1 MSKPDPKGALIAFNR
16 FGFGAR
22 AGDFDKVAADP
33 RGALRAELRKP
44 DVALISLDDPANA
57 DLAGTTVALQDSFA
71 AEYQRRLA
79 RLAEAKATAPPGM
92 SMPPA
97 GSVMPAATP
106 PATTVAPAVPVKAEM
121 GPPIEQRRFRSEA
134 RARFDKVAA
143 ADIGYIERL
152 VQFWSNHFCVSVA
165 KDNLVRV
172 TAGAFEREAIRPF
185 VLGSFY
191 DMLRAVEHHPAM
203 LVFLDNQQSIGP
215 DSRAGQ
221 NRKRGLNENLARE
234 ILELHTLGVGGGY
247 TQTDV
252 TTFARMLTGWT
263 MAGREG
269 RQGEPG
275 SFVFNINAHEPGE
288 ALFLGKTYPTGGI
301 EQGEMALEE
310 IARHPSTALHIATK
324 LARHF
329 IADDPP
335 VAAVQRLVKV
345 FQDHDGDLRALANA
359 LIDTPEA
366 WQAPMTKM
374 RSPIDYLMAAR
385 RVAHPDPLPDPGQT
399 LGWLNALGQ
408 PLWQVPAPN
417 GFPDTVAAWA
427 SAEGMKVR
435 LDIAW
440 QMARQVKN
448 IANPS
453 DTLDAVIGPT
463 ASPDTRQTI
472 ARAESKQ
479 QGLALLFMSPEF
491 QRR

>member
-1 MSKPDPKGALIAFNR
+1 MVSKPDPKGALIAFNR

-92 SMPPA
+92 SMPPV
-97 GSVMPAATP
+97 GSVMPAATM
-106 PATTVAPAVPVKAEM
+106 APAAKVTAAATMAPPGSMMPAATAAPAATVKTEM

-215 DSRAGQ
+215 IPGPARTASAASTKISRARFS
-221 NRKRGLNENLARE
+221 NCTRS
-234 ILELHTLGVGGGY
+234 VS
-247 TQTDV
+247 V
-252 TTFARMLTGWT
+252 
-263 MAGREG
+263 
-269 RQGEPG
+269 
-275 SFVFNINAHEPGE
+275 E
-288 ALFLGKTYPTGGI
+288 ATPRPT
-301 EQGEMALEE
+301 
-310 IARHPSTALHIATK
+310 
-324 LARHF
+324 
-329 IADDPP
+329 
-335 VAAVQRLVKV
+335 
-345 FQDHDGDLRALANA
+345 
-359 LIDTPEA
+359 
-366 WQAPMTKM
+366 
-374 RSPIDYLMAAR
+374 
-385 RVAHPDPLPDPGQT
+385 
-399 LGWLNALGQ
+399 
-408 PLWQVPAPN
+408 
-417 GFPDTVAAWA
+417 
-427 SAEGMKVR
+427 
-435 LDIAW
+435 
-440 QMARQVKN
+440 
-448 IANPS
+448 
-453 DTLDAVIGPT
+453 
-463 ASPDTRQTI
+463 
-472 ARAESKQ
+472 
-479 QGLALLFMSPEF
+479 
-491 QRR
+491 

>member
-1 MSKPDPKGALIAFNR
+1 MVSKPDPRAAFIAFNR

-22 AGDFDKVAADP
+22 TGEFDKVAADP

-44 DVALISLDDPANA
+44 DVALIPLDDPANA
-57 DLAGTTVALQDSFA
+57 DLVGTSVALQDSFA
-71 AEYQRRLA
+71 AENQRRLA
-79 RLAEAKATAPPGM
+79 RLALAKAASPNM

-97 GSVMPAATP
+97 GPAATAAAAMPVAMAAP
-106 PATTVAPAVPVKAEM
+106 PAAAKAE
-121 GPPIEQRRFRSEA
+121 PPIEQRLFRSEA

-143 ADIGYIERL
+143 ADIGYVERL
-152 VQFWSNHFCVSVA
+152 VHFWSNHFCVSVA
-165 KDNLVRV
+165 KDNLVRA

-185 VLGSFY
+185 VLGNFY

-203 LVFLDNQQSIGP
+203 LVYLDNQQSIGP

-247 TQTDV
+247 TQSDV
-252 TTFARMLTGWT
+252 TTFARMLTGWM

-269 RQGEPG
+269 RLGEPG
-275 SFVFNINAHEPGE
+275 TFVFNVNAHEPGE
-288 ALFLGKTYPTGGI
+288 ALFLGKTYPAGGI

-335 VAAVQRLVKV
+335 AAVVNRLAKV
-345 FQDHDGDLRALANA
+345 FQDREGDLRALANA

-366 WQAPMTKM
+366 WQAPMTKVRAPM
-374 RSPIDYLMAAR
+374 DYLMAAR
-385 RVAHPDPLPDPGQT
+385 RVAHPEPLADPGQT
-399 LGWLNALGQ
+399 LGWLNALGE
-408 PLWQVPAPN
+408 PLWQPPAPN
-417 GFPDTVAAWA
+417 GFADTVSAWA
-427 SAEGMKVR
+427 SPEGMKVR

-453 DTLDAVIGPT
+453 DTLEAVIGPT
-463 ASPDTRQTI
+463 ASPETRQTI